1 MSAETLTPLPR
12 FQPEGVYRLY
22 IGGRWVPTE
31 ATFEAVD
38 PSLGEPW
45 AAIGQATPQQVDDA
59 VAAARA
65 AFPAWSRSSLGT
77 RQAILNAIAD
87 RVEASADRWTRLLP
101 TENGRPVRE
110 VAIADVPSTS
120 AIYRYFAGIVRDHHG
135 EQIPV
140 EDPHSLVYT
149 TREPLGVIAA
159 ILPWN
164 SPIITL
170 ANKLAPALACGNT
183 VVVKPSEFASASIL
197 EFVSLIEDL
206 LPPGVVNVVTGDGP
220 AV

>member
-1 MSAETLTPLPR
+1 MGSPGSGREGSEAPARPWRRAQCSGDRTTTRVDARSPGWLGAAVAGPVSETDPLPVAASATEPDWGSCSLTHRSQRRPMSAETLTPLPR

-120 AIYRYFAGIVRDHHG
+120 AIYRYFAGIVRDHH
-135 EQIPV
+135 
-140 EDPHSLVYT
+140 
-149 TREPLGVIAA
+149 
-159 ILPWN
+159 
-164 SPIITL
+164 
-170 ANKLAPALACGNT
+170 
-183 VVVKPSEFASASIL
+183 
-197 EFVSLIEDL
+197 
-206 LPPGVVNVVTGDGP
+206 
-220 AV
+220 